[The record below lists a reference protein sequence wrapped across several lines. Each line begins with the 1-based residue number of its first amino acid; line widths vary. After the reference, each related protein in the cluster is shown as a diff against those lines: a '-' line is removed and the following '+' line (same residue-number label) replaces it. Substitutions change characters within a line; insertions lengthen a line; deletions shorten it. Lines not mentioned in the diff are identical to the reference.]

1 MLATRN
7 TVKQYGYWYTGPWLH
22 LDDQVQHQQAWA
34 GRHQGIFQD
43 LEHGGV
49 NQPLGVPSLPF
60 SSSLPFPSRPFPSL
74 SPFPLK
80 LGVLC
85 ESWEGVLPLPKDYV
99 FSSVWSLVSLSVCQD
114 YSNEHFFDIF
124 VAVAVSS

>member
-49 NQPLGVPSLPF
+49 NQPLGVPSLPY
-60 SSSLPFPSRPFPSL
+60 SSSLPFPLPSL
-74 SPFPLK
+74 PL
-80 LGVLC
+80 
-85 ESWEGVLPLPKDYV
+85 
-99 FSSVWSLVSLSVCQD
+99 SLSFPPEAGGVVRQLGGGITSAKRLC
-114 YSNEHFFDIF
+114 FFLGM
-124 VAVAVSS
+124 VVG